1 MRKLTLYD
9 FIRLDML
16 SRFKLVESQ
25 GQLLFI
31 LREDEYL
38 LMLHNVSD
46 FYVEMRYHEPK
57 NQIEDITPFRKTK
70 RLGHYLEQIDLNK
83 LLAA

>member
-1 MRKLTLYD
+1 MKKLTLYD
-9 FIRLDML
+9 FIRLDIL

-31 LREDEYL
+31 LREDAYL

-46 FYVEMRYHEPK
+46 FYVEMRYHEAK
-57 NQIEDITPFRKTK
+57 NQIVDITPFRKTK
-70 RLGHYLEQIDLNK
+70 RLGQYLEQIDITK
-83 LLAA
+83 LLTA

>member
-1 MRKLTLYD
+1 MKKLKLYD

-16 SRFKLVESQ
+16 ARFKLVREQ

-31 LREDEYL
+31 IKEEDYL
-38 LMLHNVSD
+38 LMLHNLSN
-46 FYVEMRYHEPK
+46 FYVEMRYHELK

-70 RLGHYLEQIDLNK
+70 RLSQYLAHIDLDK

>member
-16 SRFKLVESQ
+16 SRFKLVEKE

-31 LREDEYL
+31 IRDDDYL
-38 LMLHNVSD
+38 FMLHNLSD
-46 FYVEMRYHEPK
+46 FYVEMRYHEAK
-57 NQIEDITPFRKTK
+57 NQIVDITPFRKTK
-70 RLGHYLEQIDLNK
+70 RLGQYLEQIDLNK

>member
-1 MRKLTLYD
+1 MKKLRLYD
-9 FIRLDML
+9 FIRLDMVA
-16 SRFKLVESQ
+16 RFKLVRAE

-31 LREDEYL
+31 IKEEEYL
-38 LMLHNVSD
+38 LMLHNLSD
-46 FYVEMRYHEPK
+46 FYVEMRYHELK

-70 RLGHYLEQIDLNK
+70 RLSQYLEQIDLEK